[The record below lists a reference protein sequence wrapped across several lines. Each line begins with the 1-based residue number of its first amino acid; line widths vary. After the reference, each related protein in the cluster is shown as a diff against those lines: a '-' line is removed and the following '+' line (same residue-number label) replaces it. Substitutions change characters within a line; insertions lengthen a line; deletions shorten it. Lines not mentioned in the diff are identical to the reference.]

1 MASLLG
7 PVLFILYTAP
17 LFDVMDSHSV
27 FHHSFADD
35 TQLQNSAPPQ
45 QVDELMQQCVH
56 DIKSWMT
63 RNKLKLNDD
72 NTGTLIISLP
82 RISNSIPLPDS
93 RSVGNSTVRFSQSA
107 RFLGVTFDIHLTI
120 TAHVVN
126 LIRTAN
132 FQLHD
137 INSMQHNLSVQATK
151 TLVSAF
157 VLSQLDYCN
166 SLLSGC
172 PQYLYKQNS
181 KGSEQCSPPHLE
193 SS

>member
-1 MASLLG
+1 MALSCR
-7 PVLFILYTAP
+7 ILP
-17 LFDVMDSHSV
+17 LHNRLMN
-27 FHHSFADD
+27 SFSPC
-35 TQLQNSAPPQ
+35 NSASMMSSRGWP
-45 QVDELMQQCVH
+45 
-56 DIKSWMT
+56 T
-63 RNKLKLNDD
+63 TNKLNDD